1 MKTYEEIKTELLDIA
16 NVLKQYPDNIQP
28 QVFDILTKHF
38 LGHSA
43 PDPKSSSPASP
54 EVIKPKTEKAK
65 SSTKSTGKSKETL
78 VLLKELDL
86 RPSGKKSFK
95 DFYEEKKPG
104 SASEFN
110 TVAVYYLTDTLG
122 MTGVTQNHIYTCYK
136 EVTKRPPE
144 AFNQSLRDTASKN
157 GYIDTSDMSN
167 IKLPLRGRNFVE
179 HDLPKEKKKK

>member
-28 QVFDILTKHF
+28 QVFEILTRHF
-38 LGHSA
+38 LGHSV
-43 PDPKSSSPASP
+43 PDSKPSSPVSQ
-54 EVIKPKTEKAK
+54 EVIKPKAK
-65 SSTKSTGKSKETL
+65 GATKSAGKSKDTL

-104 SASEFN
+104 PASEFN
-110 TVAVYYLTDTLG
+110 TIAVYYLTDTLG

-157 GYIDTSDMSN
+157 GYIDTSDINN